1 VKPQESST
9 AAPSNRNRPVREHDM
24 QFASVVAVVV
34 TGAAAFAAGLWTG
47 ASRSELPP
55 PQSQEVVLRRL
66 DRLESSVADWI
77 RGIDAARHD
86 SPASA
91 ERIRDA
97 PKPLESSPILAA
109 FDELKT
115 AVAELQAQLAATGR
129 SSVPDAIA
137 VPKNLAALAGIFPA
151 DAIDLAHLREHH
163 FCWIPIQVYRT
174 YGLPDASQ
182 SDDHGRT
189 VWGYQLADGK
199 KLYFI
204 FSGGIVLRVTL
215 DAPFRL
221 TFPGEK

>member
-1 VKPQESST
+1 
-9 AAPSNRNRPVREHDM
+9 M
-24 QFASVVAVVV
+24 QFASVVAAVV
-34 TGAAAFAAGLWTG
+34 TGAAGFAAGLWTG
-47 ASRSELPP
+47 SSRGEVPA

-77 RGIDAARHD
+77 RGIDTARHE
-86 SPASA
+86 SLAPA
-91 ERIRDA
+91 ERTPESKA
-97 PKPLESSPILAA
+97 PLESPPILAA
-109 FDELKT
+109 LDELKT
-115 AVAELQAQLAATGR
+115 AVAELQAQFAATGR

-137 VPKNLAALAGIFPA
+137 IPKNPAALAGIFPA

-163 FCWIPIQVYRT
+163 FCWTPIQVYRT

-221 TFPGEK
+221 YFPGEK